1 MSNWTVK
8 YTFKYD
14 FGSGAVTHE
23 ATATDGNGY
32 TGSVSTDG
40 SGGYTTS
47 LSGPI
52 GKTQTYSI
60 TKNSDAFYPSVG
72 VTQKNEDGKFDIN
85 YKNGEFSTGYDWYA
99 GDGSVQHAGYDS
111 KENAFDFSHDWTAG
125 DGTNFGVGYNTKD
138 KGKMTADKTLQDGT
152 KYGVSLDKDSI
163 KTEINGKGV
172 DGSEGGLG
180 FDIGYDGNISFT
192 GKVDGASGEWSTFPS
207 FGLPDFKKIGED
219 MKSEIEKS
227 FEKAEDARSPL
238 ILDLDGDG
246 VETISAKSSVY
257 FDHDGNGFSENSGW
271 VGKDDGLL
279 VWDKNKDGKINQGV
293 ELFGNNTVGS
303 SGHKAANGFLAL
315 ADLDENQDGVFDI
328 KDFAYA
334 ELNVWVDKNSDGIV
348 DTDELLTLEQAGVKS
363 ISLSYAE
370 PGKVDANGDVPSGV
384 IDANGNEHRQIG
396 SYTRTDG
403 SVAAIEDVWFDVSG
417 RDTIDTSVVMV
428 SADILALP
436 DIEGFGNVHSL
447 QRSMASDPVL
457 KSLVESFKRENDP
470 SVRQAIIIDLIYHWA
485 GVQDIDPTSRAAT
498 QIYGNVIGDARKLAT
513 LEAFLG
519 TDYLGTWCW
528 GTRDP
533 NPHGPAAGILLQT
546 FDNFAAA
553 IYDKLMLQTHLLGV
567 FDGLS
572 VTIDE
577 AGYHWDIS
585 SVLEKLQAQYDA
597 DLEKGTIFISE
608 YGRSLKDVGS
618 FGEQLLEVIRA
629 EGQKGNSG
637 FSSLLSGLGF
647 NNSVG
652 GLGNDVLNG
661 NASDDYLLGLSGN
674 DRLYGGQGDDVLTGG
689 GGNDYLAGGDGS
701 DTYDF
706 NAGDGQDT
714 IFNADTDAEGSKVD
728 VIRFGSGIA
737 VSDVVVTRNYY
748 DLVLKIK
755 GSADSVTVQS
765 YFDDVTVANHG
776 YAVDQIRFADGTI
789 WSVENIYSM
798 AIKNTDGNDQIWGY
812 AGSDKLEGAAGDDI
826 LFGQEGDDYL
836 DGGAGKDTLYGG
848 AGGDQL
854 FGGEG
859 GDYLAGGEGNDF
871 LSGDADNDTLY
882 GDSGN
887 DQLDGG
893 TGNDYLMGGE
903 GNDALTGDTG
913 NDTLYGDSGNDQ
925 LDGGTGNDYLTGGEG
940 SDVYRFSRGWG
951 QDSINNYDSSAGKTD
966 AIEFTA
972 DILPADILVTRS
984 YTDLILSLKNS
995 ADRITISGYFQN
1007 DGVTPYALEQIRFAD
1022 GTTWTL
1028 DQIKTAAVI
1037 TTDGNDNVWGYATD
1051 DTLNGGLG
1059 DDSLYGQA
1067 GNDIIVGGAGADS
1080 LSGESG
1086 DDTLLG
1092 DAGND
1097 YLSGGSGIDQLSG
1110 GDGGD
1115 YLTGGEGNDTLLGDA
1130 GNDTLYGD
1138 SGNDLL
1144 DGGTGNDYLTGGEG
1158 SDVYRFSRG
1167 WGQDSINN
1175 YDSSAGKTDA
1185 IEFAADILPVDIVV
1199 TRSYNDLVLSLKNST
1214 DKVTISGYFQNDGD
1228 TPYTVEQIRFADGTQ
1243 WNVEQIKSM
1252 AAFTF
1257 TDGNDALTG
1266 YASDDRIVGGMGD
1279 DVLSGLAGNDVVNG
1293 DEGSDTLYG
1302 GTGKDT
1308 LSGGS
1313 GSDYL
1318 YGEEGNDLLAGN
1330 AGSDILYGADGNDIL
1345 DGGTGNDTL
1354 DGGRGSDT
1362 YRFAKGYGQDSINNN
1377 SYGETAADK
1386 VDVIQLDGL
1395 NPADLRFSRS
1405 GDDLVIQIK
1414 ATGDTL
1420 TVRSHFSQDGVTA
1433 YAIDQLKFADGSV
1446 WGGAQIKAAV
1456 VLPSEE
1462 ADTLTGY
1469 ATADSLS
1476 GLDGNDSLS
1485 GRAGDDVLDGGNGAD
1500 TLYGEDGNDTLLGR
1514 AGNDSLSGGYGDDV
1528 LDGGSGNDSLD
1539 GGYGSDTYVFRKGSG
1554 QDTITNGVYNESAA
1568 GKQDVIRL
1576 EGLNLSDISLRRE
1589 SSDLIIQIKETGDTL
1604 RVSSHFSPS
1613 STYYNYAIDQLQ
1625 FADGTVWGVDQIKAS
1640 LLTGGE
1646 FNDTLTGYDTDDIL
1660 EGLAGNDTLSGGIG
1674 NDTLRGGAG
1683 RDTLYGDD
1691 GADMLLG
1698 GADNDSLAGGN
1709 GDDVLDGGT
1718 GNDTLEG
1725 GKGSDT
1731 YIFAKGAGS
1740 DAIDNSSYND
1750 TTANKL
1756 DVVRL
1761 DGLNSE
1767 DVSLRRESDDL
1778 IVQIRQTG
1786 ESLRIRSHF
1795 ASDSGSWSYAIDQ
1808 LKFAD
1813 GTIWDRGH
1821 ITAALLDGTDGN
1833 DTITG
1838 YDTADTLLGLS
1849 GNDTLNGRNG
1859 NDLLYGGDGK
1869 DSLNGEAGDDSL
1881 LGGAGNDTLS
1891 GGEGNDILDG
1901 GMGNDSLEG
1910 GKGSDTYIFRK
1921 GSGQDIVYNYAY
1933 NESTP
1938 NKLDVVRLEG
1948 LTAEEVSIRRES
1960 DDLVIQIRQTGET
1973 LRVSSHFAVDQ
1984 TYGYAIN
1991 QLQFA
1996 DGTVWDQAKIT
2007 SALLIGTEGSDSI
2020 IGYAT
2025 ADELAGLEG
2034 DDVLNGRAGDDLLSG
2049 GEGRDTLNGEDGD
2062 DTLLGGLGNDTLNG
2076 GAGNDTLDGGAGNDS
2091 LEGGKGSDTYIYRK
2105 GSGQDTISNY
2115 SYNDLTAN
2123 KLDVVRLEG
2132 LNTSDVS
2139 IRRESDDLLIQ
2150 IRQTGETLRISSH
2163 FTVDQSYGY
2172 AINQLQ
2178 FADGTFWDEAQI
2190 TAALLIGTESDDSIT
2205 GYASD
2210 DKMSGLTGNDILSG
2224 RGGDDVLDGGDGKD
2238 TLNGEDGN
2246 DTLLGG
2252 AGNDSLS
2259 GGAGN
2264 DVLDGG
2270 TGNDTLDGGKGSD
2283 TYVFG
2288 KGYGRDTISN
2298 YAYNDTTV
2306 DKLDVIRLEGLTSE
2320 DVSIR
2325 RESDDLVI
2333 QINQTGETIRVNSHF
2348 YADQSYGYAIN
2359 QLQFANGIVWDQAQI
2374 TAALLIGAES
2384 DDSITGYASDDRL
2397 SGGDGNDTLA
2407 GRAGND
2413 LLEGGRGKDTLNG
2426 EDGNDTLLGGAGNDT
2441 LSGGYGNDTL
2451 DGGSGNDSLDGGFG
2465 SDTYVFR
2472 RGAGQD
2478 TISNYAYND
2487 TTVDKLDVIRLEG
2500 LNASD
2505 VLIRRESDDLVIQI
2519 KGTDETLRVSSH
2531 FSTAVLYGYGIDQ
2544 VQFADGS
2551 VLTSA
2556 QIKTTLLTGTEV
2568 DETIV
2573 GYDSADSLS
2582 GLSGNDT
2589 LYGRQGDDSLDGG
2602 DGKDTL
2608 YGEDG
2613 KDALSGGAGN
2623 DTLSGGYGNDLL
2635 DGGSGNDSLDGGYGS
2650 DTYVFRKGSGQDTIN
2665 NYAYNDTTVDKLDV
2679 IRLEGLNASDVVMRR
2694 ESDDLVIQIKDSG
2707 ETLRVSS
2714 HFYPYANYG
2723 YGIDQVQFADGTV
2736 LTSAQ
2741 IKTALLTGT
2750 EVDESVVGYDSADRL
2765 LGFSGNDMLY
2775 GRQGDDVLD
2784 GGDGKDTL
2792 YGEEG
2797 NDTLLG
2803 GSGNDTL
2810 SGGYGNDL
2818 LDGGSGNDSLDGG
2831 FGSDTYVFRKGS
2843 GQDSISNYAYN
2854 DTTVDKLDVIRLEG
2868 LNASDVVMRRE
2879 SDDLVIQIKDSGET
2893 LRVGSHFYANA
2904 TYGYGIDQVQF
2915 ADGSVLTN
2923 AQIRMALLT
2932 GTEGDES
2939 ISGYDSADNL
2949 LGLSGNDLLYGLQG
2963 DDTLKGGDGRDT
2975 LSGGDGNDTLDG
2987 GAGNDS
2993 LDGGYGSD
3001 TYVFRKGSGQDTINN
3016 YSYNDTTVG
3025 KLDVIRLEGLNASDV
3040 AMRRESDDLIIQI
3053 KDSGETLRVSSHFYP
3068 YANYGY
3074 GIDQV
3079 QFADGSVL
3087 TNAQIRSAML
3097 SGSEGDDTV
3106 SGYDSADSL
3115 FGQSGNDVLSGRQ
3128 GDDILDGGDGKDT
3141 LYGEDGDDTLLG
3153 GASSDTLSGG
3163 YGNDLLDGGSGND
3176 SLDGGFGSD
3185 TYVFRKGSGQ
3195 DTISNYAYNDTTV
3208 GKLDVIRL
3216 EGLNVSD
3223 VVIRRESD
3231 DLVIQI
3237 KDSGETLRVSSHFY
3251 ASAIYGYG
3259 IDQIQFADGVVWS
3272 KDDLSTNLSTVVPVS
3287 SLTVTGTEANE
3298 TLTGGAGNDTLY
3310 GNGGD
3315 DVLEGGAGNDRLD
3328 GGYGNDT
3335 YVFGKGSGQDTVT
3348 AYDPVSTRVDV
3359 VKLTGLNSSDVVITR
3374 ESSDLL
3380 IRVKGATDTLRV
3392 SNHFIN
3398 DSTYGYQI
3406 NQIQFADGD
3415 VLSLAAIN
3423 ALVLQSSNADETLTG
3438 FASDDVID
3446 GAGGDD
3452 TLNGAAG
3459 NDNLSGGTGSDTL
3472 NGEDGNDLLQGGS
3485 GNDVLNGGAGNDV
3498 LDGGAGND
3506 RLDGGA
3512 GDDIYLFGK
3521 GSGQDVIYYANE
3533 ARTGKVDTI
3542 QLVGLNAGDISI
3554 SRAGYDLVLRV
3565 NGTTDNLRVV
3575 YHFLSDATSGY
3586 QIDRIQFADGN
3597 IWGQETIK
3605 SLALQGTDADQYLE
3619 GYGTDDL
3626 IEAGAGDDAVYGA
3639 AGNDKLFGNSGDDA
3653 VNGDDGDDLV
3663 QGGSGNDTLNGGA
3676 GNDVL
3681 DGGTGNDILNGG
3693 AGNDLLDGGA
3703 GNDRL
3708 DGGAGDDT
3716 YLFGKGSGQDTI
3728 YYANETRAGKVDTI
3742 QLVGLGAADI
3752 SVSRDGSD
3760 LVIRVNGTTDSL
3772 RVVYHFAGDATSGYQ
3787 IDRIQFADGSA
3798 WDQEAIKSQVLQGS
3812 DADQYLAG
3820 YGTDDLIDGGAG
3832 DDTIVGAAGNDKL
3845 VGGSG
3850 ADTLNGDDGNDLL
3863 QGGSGNDTLTG
3874 GSGDDVLDGGAGN
3887 DRLDGGAGDDTY
3899 LFGKGSGQDTLYY
3912 VNETRAGKVD
3922 TIQLVGL
3929 GVSDVSVS
3937 RDGYDLVVRVNG
3949 TTDTLRVMYHFMGD
3963 ATSGYQIDRIQFAD
3977 GNIWGQDTIKIQALL
3992 GNDAD
3997 QYLAG
4002 YATDD
4007 SIDAGGGDD
4016 TINGAAGN
4024 DTLMGG
4030 SGADTLSGEEG
4041 NDLLQGGSGNDILNG
4056 GAGNDVL
4063 DGGAGNDRLD
4073 GGAGDDTYLFGK
4085 GSGQDTIY
4093 YANENRA
4100 GKVDQVKLIGL
4111 NATDV
4116 SVMRDGY
4123 DLVIRINGTTDTLR
4137 VMYHFMSDATAGY
4150 QIDRIEFA
4158 DGSNWD
4164 QSAIKAQVLTSSDA
4178 AQVLTGFASDDLI
4191 DGGADDDTLYG
4202 AAGQDRL
4209 LGGDG
4214 ADSLNGDEGDDYL
4227 NGGAGNDSL
4236 AGGSGN
4242 DVLDGGAGND
4252 RLDGGAGD
4260 DTYLFGKGSGQ
4271 DTIYYANES
4280 RAGKVDQVKLVDLNA
4295 ADVSVARDGY
4305 DLVIRILGTT
4315 DTLRVV
4321 YHFMGDATAGY
4332 QIDRIA
4338 FADGSFWD
4346 QTAIKAQ
4353 VLQGTEADETLS
4365 GTGSDDVIYA
4375 AAGDDS
4381 VNGGSGNDTLS
4392 GGSGADTLNGED
4404 GNDVL
4409 NGGDGKDSLYGGNG
4423 NDQLDGGAGND
4434 MLDGGNGDDTYLFG
4448 KGSGQ
4453 DSIYYAYEGR
4463 ADKLDTV
4470 KLIDL
4475 NAADVSVRRDGND
4488 LLIRVLGTTD
4498 SLRVVAHFTNDATY
4512 GYQIDRI
4519 QFADGSSWNQASIK
4533 SAVLQGTDADET
4545 LAGTAISDSIDAGAG
4560 DDTVNGGSGDDTL
4573 SGSKGADT
4581 LNGEAGDDLL
4591 LGGVGNDTLNGG
4603 LGNDI
4608 LDGGAGNDRLDGGDG
4623 DDTYLFARGA
4633 GQDTVYYAYESRI
4646 GKLDT
4651 VKLTDLNAVDVS
4663 VRRDGSDLLILVLG
4677 STDSLRVMSHFT
4689 NDATYGYQIDRIQF
4703 ADGSFWDQS
4712 AIKNQVLQGSDA
4724 DETLSGTSGNDVI
4737 DAGAGDDVING
4748 AAGND
4753 TLTGNAGADTL
4764 NGGEGNDVLLGG
4776 AGNDSLNGGMGNDF
4790 LDGGAGNDQLDG
4802 GEGDDTYLFGK
4813 GAGQDTIYYAYE
4825 SREGKLDTIKL
4836 TDLNASD
4843 VSVRRDGY
4851 DLIIRVLGS
4860 TDTLRVVYH
4869 FQSDAAGGYQIDRLV
4884 FADGSFW
4891 DQAQIKSQVLQGSDS
4906 DETLSGT
4913 SGNDVINA
4921 GAGDDTVNGGSGN
4934 DTLFGGAGA
4943 DALNGDSGNDLLQGG
4958 TGNDTL
4964 YGGEGNDV
4972 LDGGVGNDQLNGGDG
4987 DDIYLFGKGAGQD
5000 TIYYANE
5007 ARVGKLDTVKFADL
5021 NVSDVSITRDSSD
5034 LLIRVNGTT
5043 DSLRVMNHFAEDAT
5057 SGYQIDQLQFA
5068 DGTLW
5073 NQSTIK
5079 SQVLLGNSSDQ
5090 TLRGYASD
5098 DVINAGDGD
5107 DSVFGAAGKDSLYGG
5122 KGIDMLYGEEGD
5134 DRLYGEAGN
5143 DTLYGGSGNDVLN
5156 GGTGNDSLIGGDG
5169 SDIYEINIGSGRDV
5183 INNYDVSSGTDVLQ
5197 FGTDVSLED
5206 LWFRRSGS
5214 DLEVS
5219 IIDTNDKVLVSNWY
5233 AANDYQVD
5241 QFKTADGKTLLDSQ
5255 VQSLVDKMAS
5265 FGVDAGAERNLTA
5278 AQQTQLDTVLAANW
5292 Q

>member
-1 MSNWTVK
+1 MSDWKIN

-23 ATATDGNGY
+23 ATATDGHGFTGTMSTNGLGKY
-32 TGSVSTDG
+32 S
-40 SGGYTTS
+40 TS
-47 LSGPI
+47 LSGPM
-52 GKTQTYSI
+52 GESQTYSI
-60 TKNSDAFYPSVG
+60 GKTSDATYPSIG
-72 VTQKNEDGKFDIN
+72 VTQKNPEGTLNLN
-85 YKNGEFSTGYDWYA
+85 YNNGEFSSAYNSVSGDGSTKHVGYNSKDNTFGLSNHWVA
-99 GDGSVQHAGYDS
+99 GDGSNLGIGYDPV
-111 KENAFDFSHDWTAG
+111 N
-125 DGTNFGVGYNTKD
+125 
-138 KGKMTADKTLQDGT
+138 KGKVTFDKTSQDGT
-152 KYGVSLDKDSI
+152 KYGVSLDKDSV
-163 KTEINGKGV
+163 KTEVSGKSA
-172 DGSEGGLG
+172 DGKSEGGLG
-180 FDIGYDGNISFT
+180 FDIGYDGNVTFT
-192 GKVDGASGEWSTFPS
+192 GKLDGASGEWSTFPS
-207 FGLPDFKKIGED
+207 FGVPDFKKIGED
-219 MKSEIEKS
+219 MKSEMEKS

-246 VETISAKSSVY
+246 VETISAKSNIY
-257 FDHDGNGFSENSGW
+257 FDHDGNGFSESSGW

-279 VWDKNKDGKINQGV
+279 VWDKNKDGKINQGA
-293 ELFGNNTVGS
+293 ELFGNNTVSS
-303 SGHKAANGFLAL
+303 SGYKAANGFLAL

-348 DTDELLTLEQAGVKS
+348 DTGELLTLEQAGVKS
-363 ISLSYAE
+363 ISTSYAE

-384 IDANGNEHRQIG
+384 IDANGNEHRQLG

-403 SVAAIEDVWFDVSG
+403 SAAAIEDVWFDVNG
-417 RDTIDTSVVMV
+417 RDTIDTSAVVV

-470 SVRQAIIIDLIYHWA
+470 SVRQTIIIDLIYHWA
-485 GVQDIDPTSRAAT
+485 GVQDIDPASRAAT

-533 NPHGPAAGILLQT
+533 NPHGPAAGILLQA

-608 YGRSLKDVGS
+608 YGRSLKDIGS

-674 DRLYGGQGDDVLTGG
+674 DRLYGGQGNDVLTGG

-755 GSADSVTVQS
+755 GSSDSVTVQS

-776 YAVDQIRFADGTI
+776 YAVDQINFADGTI

-798 AIKNTDGNDQIWGY
+798 AIKNTEGNDQIWGY

-836 DGGAGKDTLYGG
+836 EGGAGKDTLYGG

-859 GDYLAGGEGNDF
+859 GDYVAGGEGNDF

-966 AIEFTA
+966 AIEFAA

-1007 DGVTPYALEQIRFAD
+1007 DGVTPYAFEQIRFAD

-1051 DTLNGGLG
+1051 DTLSGGQG

-1067 GNDIIVGGAGADS
+1067 GNDTLQGGAGDDS

-1115 YLTGGEGNDTLLGDA
+1115 YLAGGEGNDALAGDA

-1138 SGNDLL
+1138 SGNDQL
-1144 DGGTGNDYLTGGEG
+1144 DGGTGNDYLTGGDG

-1185 IEFAADILPVDIVV
+1185 IEFAADIFPADIIVTRSGSDLVLSLKNATDRITISGYFQNDGVTPYALEKVRFADGTEWNLDQIKALSTVTTDGNDNLWDYATDDALNGGLGDDSLYGQAGNDTLQGGAGADSLSGEAGNDALFGEEGNDYLYGGAGIDQLSGGDGSDYLTGGEGNDTLTGDAGNDTLYGDSGNDQLEGGTGNDYLSGGEGSDVYRFNRGWGQDSINNYDSSVGKTDVIEFAADILPTDIMV
-1199 TRSYNDLVLSLKNST
+1199 TRSYNDLVLSLKNFT

-1243 WNVEQIKSM
+1243 WDVEQIKSM

-1279 DVLSGLAGNDVVNG
+1279 DVLNGLAGNDVLNG

-1302 GTGKDT
+1302 GIGQDT

-1330 AGSDILYGADGNDIL
+1330 AGSDTLYGADGNDIL

-1395 NPADLRFSRS
+1395 NSADLRFSRS

-1446 WGGAQIKAAV
+1446 WDGAQIKAAV

-1469 ATADSLS
+1469 ATADSLF
-1476 GLDGNDSLS
+1476 GQDGNDSLS
-1485 GRAGDDVLDGGNGAD
+1485 GRAGDDVLDGGNGSD

-1554 QDTITNGVYNESAA
+1554 QDSISNGVYNEGTV

-1589 SSDLIIQIKETGDTL
+1589 YNDLLIQIKETGDTL

-1613 STYYNYAIDQLQ
+1613 SSYYNYAIDQLQ
-1625 FADGTVWGVDQIKAS
+1625 FADGTVWGVDQIKTS

-1646 FNDTLTGYDTDDIL
+1646 FNDTLTGYDTDDTL
-1660 EGLAGNDTLSGGIG
+1660 EGLAGNDTLSGGLG
-1674 NDTLRGGAG
+1674 SDTLRGGAG
-1683 RDTLYGDD
+1683 RDTLYGED
-1691 GADMLLG
+1691 GADTLLG
-1698 GADNDSLAGGN
+1698 GADNDHLAGGN
-1709 GDDVLDGGT
+1709 GDDLLDGGT

-1731 YIFAKGAGS
+1731 YIFAKGSGS

-1756 DVVRL
+1756 DIVRL
-1761 DGLNSE
+1761 DGLNGD

-1795 ASDSGSWSYAIDQ
+1795 TSESGSWSYAIDQ

-1813 GTIWDRGH
+1813 GTVWDRAS

-1838 YDTADTLLGLS
+1838 YDTADTLLGLA

-1859 NDLLYGGDGK
+1859 NDLLDGGDGK

-1901 GMGNDSLEG
+1901 GTGNDSLEG

-1933 NESTP
+1933 NENMP

-1948 LTAEEVSIRRES
+1948 LTAEDVSIRRES
-1960 DDLVIQIRQTGET
+1960 DDLVIQIRQTGEI

-2062 DTLLGGLGNDTLNG
+2062 DTLLGGL
-2076 GAGNDTLDGGAGNDS
+2076 
-2091 LEGGKGSDTYIYRK
+2091 
-2105 GSGQDTISNY
+2105 
-2115 SYNDLTAN
+2115 
-2123 KLDVVRLEG
+2123 
-2132 LNTSDVS
+2132 
-2139 IRRESDDLLIQ
+2139 
-2150 IRQTGETLRISSH
+2150 
-2163 FTVDQSYGY
+2163 
-2172 AINQLQ
+2172 
-2178 FADGTFWDEAQI
+2178 
-2190 TAALLIGTESDDSIT
+2190 
-2205 GYASD
+2205 
-2210 DKMSGLTGNDILSG
+2210 
-2224 RGGDDVLDGGDGKD
+2224 
-2238 TLNGEDGN
+2238 
-2246 DTLLGG
+2246 
-2252 AGNDSLS
+2252 
-2259 GGAGN
+2259 
-2264 DVLDGG
+2264 
-2270 TGNDTLDGGKGSD
+2270 
-2283 TYVFG
+2283 
-2288 KGYGRDTISN
+2288 
-2298 YAYNDTTV
+2298 
-2306 DKLDVIRLEGLTSE
+2306 
-2320 DVSIR
+2320 
-2325 RESDDLVI
+2325 
-2333 QINQTGETIRVNSHF
+2333 
-2348 YADQSYGYAIN
+2348 
-2359 QLQFANGIVWDQAQI
+2359 
-2374 TAALLIGAES
+2374 
-2384 DDSITGYASDDRL
+2384 
-2397 SGGDGNDTLA
+2397 
-2407 GRAGND
+2407 
-2413 LLEGGRGKDTLNG
+2413 
-2426 EDGNDTLLGGAGNDT
+2426 
-2441 LSGGYGNDTL
+2441 
-2451 DGGSGNDSLDGGFG
+2451 
-2465 SDTYVFR
+2465 
-2472 RGAGQD
+2472 
-2478 TISNYAYND
+2478 
-2487 TTVDKLDVIRLEG
+2487 
-2500 LNASD
+2500 
-2505 VLIRRESDDLVIQI
+2505 
-2519 KGTDETLRVSSH
+2519 
-2531 FSTAVLYGYGIDQ
+2531 
-2544 VQFADGS
+2544 
-2551 VLTSA
+2551 
-2556 QIKTTLLTGTEV
+2556 
-2568 DETIV
+2568 
-2573 GYDSADSLS
+2573 
-2582 GLSGNDT
+2582 
-2589 LYGRQGDDSLDGG
+2589 
-2602 DGKDTL
+2602 
-2608 YGEDG
+2608 
-2613 KDALSGGAGN
+2613 
-2623 DTLSGGYGNDLL
+2623 
-2635 DGGSGNDSLDGGYGS
+2635 
-2650 DTYVFRKGSGQDTIN
+2650 
-2665 NYAYNDTTVDKLDV
+2665 
-2679 IRLEGLNASDVVMRR
+2679 
-2694 ESDDLVIQIKDSG
+2694 
-2707 ETLRVSS
+2707 
-2714 HFYPYANYG
+2714 
-2723 YGIDQVQFADGTV
+2723 
-2736 LTSAQ
+2736 
-2741 IKTALLTGT
+2741 
-2750 EVDESVVGYDSADRL
+2750 
-2765 LGFSGNDMLY
+2765 
-2775 GRQGDDVLD
+2775 
-2784 GGDGKDTL
+2784 
-2792 YGEEG
+2792 
-2797 NDTLLG
+2797 
-2803 GSGNDTL
+2803 
-2810 SGGYGNDL
+2810 
-2818 LDGGSGNDSLDGG
+2818 
-2831 FGSDTYVFRKGS
+2831 
-2843 GQDSISNYAYN
+2843 
-2854 DTTVDKLDVIRLEG
+2854 
-2868 LNASDVVMRRE
+2868 
-2879 SDDLVIQIKDSGET
+2879 
-2893 LRVGSHFYANA
+2893 
-2904 TYGYGIDQVQF
+2904 
-2915 ADGSVLTN
+2915 
-2923 AQIRMALLT
+2923 
-2932 GTEGDES
+2932 
-2939 ISGYDSADNL
+2939 
-2949 LGLSGNDLLYGLQG
+2949 
-2963 DDTLKGGDGRDT
+2963 
-2975 LSGGDGNDTLDG
+2975 
-2987 GAGNDS
+2987 
-2993 LDGGYGSD
+2993 
-3001 TYVFRKGSGQDTINN
+3001 
-3016 YSYNDTTVG
+3016 
-3025 KLDVIRLEGLNASDV
+3025 
-3040 AMRRESDDLIIQI
+3040 
-3053 KDSGETLRVSSHFYP
+3053 
-3068 YANYGY
+3068 
-3074 GIDQV
+3074 
-3079 QFADGSVL
+3079 
-3087 TNAQIRSAML
+3087 
-3097 SGSEGDDTV
+3097 
-3106 SGYDSADSL
+3106 
-3115 FGQSGNDVLSGRQ
+3115 
-3128 GDDILDGGDGKDT
+3128 
-3141 LYGEDGDDTLLG
+3141 
-3153 GASSDTLSGG
+3153 
-3163 YGNDLLDGGSGND
+3163 
-3176 SLDGGFGSD
+3176 
-3185 TYVFRKGSGQ
+3185 
-3195 DTISNYAYNDTTV
+3195 
-3208 GKLDVIRL
+3208 
-3216 EGLNVSD
+3216 
-3223 VVIRRESD
+3223 
-3231 DLVIQI
+3231 
-3237 KDSGETLRVSSHFY
+3237 
-3251 ASAIYGYG
+3251 
-3259 IDQIQFADGVVWS
+3259 
-3272 KDDLSTNLSTVVPVS
+3272 
-3287 SLTVTGTEANE
+3287 
-3298 TLTGGAGNDTLY
+3298 
-3310 GNGGD
+3310 
-3315 DVLEGGAGNDRLD
+3315 
-3328 GGYGNDT
+3328 
-3335 YVFGKGSGQDTVT
+3335 
-3348 AYDPVSTRVDV
+3348 
-3359 VKLTGLNSSDVVITR
+3359 
-3374 ESSDLL
+3374 
-3380 IRVKGATDTLRV
+3380 
-3392 SNHFIN
+3392 
-3398 DSTYGYQI
+3398 
-3406 NQIQFADGD
+3406 
-3415 VLSLAAIN
+3415 
-3423 ALVLQSSNADETLTG
+3423 
-3438 FASDDVID
+3438 
-3446 GAGGDD
+3446 
-3452 TLNGAAG
+3452 
-3459 NDNLSGGTGSDTL
+3459 
-3472 NGEDGNDLLQGGS
+3472 
-3485 GNDVLNGGAGNDV
+3485 
-3498 LDGGAGND
+3498 
-3506 RLDGGA
+3506 
-3512 GDDIYLFGK
+3512 
-3521 GSGQDVIYYANE
+3521 
-3533 ARTGKVDTI
+3533 
-3542 QLVGLNAGDISI
+3542 
-3554 SRAGYDLVLRV
+3554 
-3565 NGTTDNLRVV
+3565 
-3575 YHFLSDATSGY
+3575 
-3586 QIDRIQFADGN
+3586 
-3597 IWGQETIK
+3597 
-3605 SLALQGTDADQYLE
+3605 
-3619 GYGTDDL
+3619 
-3626 IEAGAGDDAVYGA
+3626 
-3639 AGNDKLFGNSGDDA
+3639 
-3653 VNGDDGDDLV
+3653 
-3663 QGGSGNDTLNGGA
+3663 GNDTLNGGA

-3820 YGTDDLIDGGAG
+3820 YATDDLIDGGAG
-3832 DDTIVGAAGNDKL
+3832 DDTIVGGAGNDKL
-3845 VGGSG
+3845 AGGAG
-3850 ADTLNGDDGNDLL
+3850 ADTLSGDEGNDLL

-3874 GSGDDVLDGGAGN
+3874 GAGDDVLDGGAGN

-3912 VNETRAGKVD
+3912 VNEARAGKVD

-4007 SIDAGGGDD
+4007 LIDAGGGDD

-4024 DTLMGG
+4024 DTLIGG

-4041 NDLLQGGSGNDILNG
+4041 NDLLQGGAGNDILNG

-4093 YANENRA
+4093 YANETRA
-4100 GKVDQVKLIGL
+4100 GKVDQVKLVGL
-4111 NATDV
+4111 NAADV
-4116 SVMRDGY
+4116 SVVREGY

-4202 AAGQDRL
+4202 GAGQDRL

-4338 FADGSFWD
+4338 FADGGFWD

-4512 GYQIDRI
+4512 GYQVDRI
-4519 QFADGSSWNQASIK
+4519 QFADGNSWNQASIK

-4591 LGGVGNDTLNGG
+4591 LGGMGNDTLNGG

-4776 AGNDSLNGGMGNDF
+4776 AGNDSLSGGVGNDS

-4825 SREGKLDTIKL
+4825 NREGKLDTIKL

-4843 VSVRRDGY
+4843 VSVRRDGN

-4860 TDTLRVVYH
+4860 TDSLRVVYH

-4884 FADGSFW
+4884 FADGSVW
-4891 DQAQIKSQVLQGSDS
+4891 DQTQIKSQVLQGSDS

-4913 SGNDVINA
+4913 SGNDVISA

-4934 DTLFGGAGA
+4934 DTLSGGAGA
-4943 DALNGDSGNDLLQGG
+4943 DTLNGDAGNDLLQGG
-4958 TGNDTL
+4958 AGNDTL
-4964 YGGEGNDV
+4964 YGGDGNDV
-4972 LDGGVGNDQLNGGDG
+4972 LDGGAGNDQLNGGDG
-4987 DDIYLFGKGAGQD
+4987 DDTYLFGKGAGQD

-5007 ARVGKLDTVKFADL
+5007 ARVGKLDTVKLADL

-5043 DSLRVMNHFAEDAT
+5043 DNLRVMNHFAEDAT

-5073 NQSTIK
+5073 SQSTIK

-5107 DSVFGAAGKDSLYGG
+5107 DTVSGGAGKDSLYGG
-5122 KGIDMLYGEEGD
+5122 KGIDMLYGEEGN

-5169 SDIYEINIGSGRDV
+5169 SDIYEISIGSGRDV

-5278 AQQTQLDTVLAANW
+5278 AQQTQLDAVLAANW

>member
-1 MSNWTVK
+1 MAAVNPMVEKLASGVMDSYTIADNAVK
-8 YTFKYD
+8 LEKSTTTFDRIVNTNGLLAALLAKSPGMQLQNLTWQGAAAIKS
-14 FGSGAVTHE
+14 GSEGKLSANEILGVTGALIGTIAAVALVAGASPAAALVAGAIGIGLGLE
-23 ATATDGNGY
+23 QTAEY
-32 TGSVSTDG
+32 A
-40 SGGYTTS
+40 TS
-47 LSGPI
+47 L
-52 GKTQTYSI
+52 GKWLADPETYRELEESWDGI
-60 TKNSDAFYPSVG
+60 K
-72 VTQKNEDGKFDIN
+72 EDFKKLADSFI
-85 YKNGEFSTGYDWYA
+85 EF
-99 GDGSVQHAGYDS
+99 
-111 KENAFDFSHDWTAG
+111 
-125 DGTNFGVGYNTKD
+125 
-138 KGKMTADKTLQDGT
+138 ADKTSDMIETALSDVYKWASDAGT
-152 KYGVSLDKDSI
+152 SLFD
-163 KTEINGKGV
+163 TMME
-172 DGSEGGLG
+172 GLG
-180 FDIGYDGNISFT
+180 DIAFDVYSYFNSALQF
-192 GKVDGASGEWSTFPS
+192 VD
-207 FGLPDFKKIGED
+207 
-219 MKSEIEKS
+219 
-227 FEKAEDARSPL
+227 PL
-238 ILDLDGDG
+238 VLDLDGDG
-246 VETISAKSSVY
+246 IETVSSNVGIV
-257 FDHDGNGFSENSGW
+257 FDHDGDKNKTGTGW
-271 VGKDDGLL
+271 VSGDDGLL
-279 VWDKNKDGKINQGV
+279 VMDLNGDNIINSGA
-293 ELFGNNTVGS
+293 ELFGVDRVMSNGT
-303 SGHKAANGFLAL
+303 KASNGFEAL
-315 ADLDENQDGVFDI
+315 ADLDSNEDGFFDAGDESFNAVKVWQDFNQDGVSQPS
-328 KDFAYA
+328 
-334 ELNVWVDKNSDGIV
+334 ELK
-348 DTDELLTLEQAGVKS
+348 TLEQLGIVSIGVKS
-363 ISLSYAE
+363 
-370 PGKVDANGDVPSGV
+370 VDAGHNN
-384 IDANGNEHRQIG
+384 NGNIITATGTYTHIDPATGEESTSSVGSINFVKNTFYRDYADTIVISPQVNALPDMKGAGAVRDLRQAAMLSSDLQDAVSRYNSATTRQEQLALAGGLLTAWAGTSSLKSFDDRVEDLSTGFYKVQFIYSWEKPDTSFIASDNG
-396 SYTRTDG
+396 GASAPTKPPSREPTASQLEIKNLLEKISVLEAFTGVEYFQFEKTETGQEEKKEVSISAKTGTRTTSTVRSVSYPIGTLYITEESFSFQAQQISQINKAYDALMSSVYSGLLLQTRLSDYVSALKLTISGDEVLLDTSFITQKLSDVHSVNPVDAIVDASELSSALGRADWSGQISVWLAELTG
-403 SVAAIEDVWFDVSG
+403 SQAVQLAEVYGGKNKVILGLASDEYLAGSAIED
-417 RDTIDTSVVMV
+417 
-428 SADILALP
+428 
-436 DIEGFGNVHSL
+436 
-447 QRSMASDPVL
+447 
-457 KSLVESFKRENDP
+457 
-470 SVRQAIIIDLIYHWA
+470 Y
-485 GVQDIDPTSRAAT
+485 
-498 QIYGNVIGDARKLAT
+498 
-513 LEAFLG
+513 
-519 TDYLGTWCW
+519 
-528 GTRDP
+528 
-533 NPHGPAAGILLQT
+533 
-546 FDNFAAA
+546 
-553 IYDKLMLQTHLLGV
+553 
-567 FDGLS
+567 
-572 VTIDE
+572 
-577 AGYHWDIS
+577 
-585 SVLEKLQAQYDA
+585 
-597 DLEKGTIFISE
+597 
-608 YGRSLKDVGS
+608 
-618 FGEQLLEVIRA
+618 
-629 EGQKGNSG
+629 
-637 FSSLLSGLGF
+637 
-647 NNSVG
+647 
-652 GLGNDVLNG
+652 
-661 NASDDYLLGLSGN
+661 
-674 DRLYGGQGDDVLTGG
+674 
-689 GGNDYLAGGDGS
+689 
-701 DTYDF
+701 
-706 NAGDGQDT
+706 
-714 IFNADTDAEGSKVD
+714 
-728 VIRFGSGIA
+728 
-737 VSDVVVTRNYY
+737 
-748 DLVLKIK
+748 
-755 GSADSVTVQS
+755 
-765 YFDDVTVANHG
+765 
-776 YAVDQIRFADGTI
+776 
-789 WSVENIYSM
+789 
-798 AIKNTDGNDQIWGY
+798 
-812 AGSDKLEGAAGDDI
+812 
-826 LFGQEGDDYL
+826 
-836 DGGAGKDTLYGG
+836 LYGG
-848 AGGDQL
+848 AGNDQL
-854 FGGEG
+854 SGAEGNDVLVGGEG
-859 GDYLAGGEGNDF
+859 GDYLIGGGGIDILEGGAG
-871 LSGDADNDTLY
+871 ADTLY
-882 GDSGN
+882 GEEGNDLLIGGSGN
-887 DQLDGG
+887 DSLSGGAGSDSYFFSRGWGQDSIYNYDTSTGKTDFIEFAAGIQPEEILVTRSGNDLILSLKNTADRIIVSSYFYQDGLSSYQLEAINFADGTVWRLEQIKVMAVVTTDGNDNVWGYATDDILNGGLGDDNIYGQAGNDTLQGGAGADSLSGEAGDDILLGG
-893 TGNDYLMGGE
+893 TGNDYLYGGAGTDQLSGGEGADYLTAGE
-903 GNDALTGDTG
+903 GNDSLSGDAG

-925 LDGGTGNDYLTGGEG
+925 LDGGTGNDYLTGGDGSDVYRFNRGWGQDSINNYDSSAGKTDAIEFAADILPADIIVTRSGSDLVLSLKNSTDRITISSYFQNDGVTPYALEQIRFADGTTWTLDQIKTAVVITTDGNDNVWGYATDDTLSGGQGDDSLYGQAGNDILQGGAGADSLSGESGDDTLLGEAGNDYLYGGSGIDQLSGGDGSDYLTGGEGNDTLTGDAGNDTLYGDSGNDQLDGGTGNDYLTGGDG

-966 AIEFTA
+966 AIEFAA
-972 DILPADILVTRS
+972 DILPADIIVTRS
-984 YTDLILSLKNS
+984 GSDLVLSLKNS

-1022 GTTWTL
+1022 GTTWAL
-1028 DQIKTAAVI
+1028 SQIKAMAVV

-1051 DTLNGGLG
+1051 DTLSGGLG

-1067 GNDIIVGGAGADS
+1067 GNDILQGGTGADS

-1097 YLSGGSGIDQLSG
+1097 YLYGGSGIDQLSG
-1110 GDGGD
+1110 GDGSD
-1115 YLTGGEGNDTLLGDA
+1115 YLAGGEGNDTLTGDS

-1138 SGNDLL
+1138 SGNDQL

-1158 SDVYRFSRG
+1158 SDVYRFNRGWGQDSINNYDSSAVKTDAIEFAADILPADIIVTRSGSDLVLSLENATDRITISGYFQNDGVTPYALEKIRFADGTEWNLDQIKALSTVTTDGNDNLWGYATDDALNGGLGDDSLYGQAGNDTLQGGAGADSLSGEAGNDALFGEEGNDYLYGGAGIDQLSGGEGSDYLTGGEGNDTLTGDSGNDTLYGDSGNDQLDGGNGNDSLSGGEGSDVYRFNRG

-1175 YDSSAGKTDA
+1175 YDSSAGKTDV
-1185 IEFAADILPVDIVV
+1185 IEFAMDILPTDIIV

-1214 DKVTISGYFQNDGD
+1214 DKVMISGYFQNDGD

-1243 WNVEQIKSM
+1243 WNVEQIKTM

-1266 YASDDRIVGGMGD
+1266 YASDDRIAGGKGD
-1279 DVLSGLAGNDVVNG
+1279 DVLNGLAGNDVVSG
-1293 DEGSDTLYG
+1293 DEGNDNLYG
-1302 GTGKDT
+1302 GTGQDT

-1318 YGEEGNDLLAGN
+1318 YGEDGNDLLSGN

-1362 YRFAKGYGQDSINNN
+1362 YRFAKGYGQDSINNS
-1377 SYGETAADK
+1377 SYSETAADK
-1386 VDVIQLDGL
+1386 VDLIQLDGL

-1446 WGGAQIKAAV
+1446 WDGAQIKAAV

-1469 ATADSLS
+1469 ATADSLF
-1476 GLDGNDSLS
+1476 GQDGNDSLS
-1485 GRAGDDVLDGGNGAD
+1485 GRAGDDVLDGGNGSD
-1500 TLYGEDGNDTLLGR
+1500 TLYGEDGNDILLGR

-1554 QDTITNGVYNESAA
+1554 QDTISNGVYNEGTV

-1589 SSDLIIQIKETGDTL
+1589 YSDLIIQIKETGDTL

-1613 STYYNYAIDQLQ
+1613 SSYYNYAIDQLQ

-1640 LLTGGE
+1640 MLTGGE
-1646 FNDTLTGYDTDDIL
+1646 FNDTLTGYDTDDTL
-1660 EGLAGNDTLSGGIG
+1660 QGVAGNDTLYGGLG
-1674 NDTLRGGAG
+1674 NDTLLGGAG
-1683 RDTLYGDD
+1683 RDTLYGEDGDD
-1691 GADMLLG
+1691 TLLG
-1698 GADNDSLAGGN
+1698 GTDNDSLTGGN
-1709 GDDVLDGGT
+1709 GNDVLDGGA

-1731 YIFAKGAGS
+1731 YIFAKGSGS
-1740 DAIDNSSYND
+1740 DSIDNLTYND
-1750 TTANKL
+1750 TTLNKL

-1761 DGLNSE
+1761 DGLNSG

-1778 IVQIRQTG
+1778 IVQILQTG
-1786 ESLRIRSHF
+1786 EALRIRSHF
-1795 ASDSGSWSYAIDQ
+1795 SAESSNWSYAIDQ
-1808 LKFAD
+1808 LQFAD
-1813 GTIWDRGH
+1813 GSVWDRAQ
-1821 ITAALLDGTDGN
+1821 ITSALLDGTGSN

-1838 YDTADTLLGLS
+1838 YDTADTLSGLA

-1859 NDLLYGGDGK
+1859 NDLLDGGDGR
-1869 DSLNGEAGDDSL
+1869 DSLNGEAGDDTL
-1881 LGGAGNDTLS
+1881 LGGAGSDTLS
-1891 GGEGNDILDG
+1891 GGEGNDTLDG
-1901 GMGNDSLEG
+1901 GTGNDSLEG
-1910 GKGSDTYIFRK
+1910 GKGSDTYVFRK
-1921 GSGQDIVYNYAY
+1921 GSGQDTISNYAY
-1933 NESTP
+1933 NDSTP

-1948 LTAEEVSIRRES
+1948 LNTSDVSIRRES

-1973 LRVSSHFAVDQ
+1973 LRVSSHFTTDQ
-1984 TYGYAIN
+1984 TYGYAID

-1996 DGTVWDQAKIT
+1996 DGTIWDQAQIT
-2007 SALLIGTEGSDSI
+2007 SALLIGTEGNDSI

-2025 ADELAGLEG
+2025 ADELVGLEG
-2034 DDVLNGRAGDDLLSG
+2034 DDVLSGRTGDDLLNG
-2049 GEGRDTLNGEDGD
+2049 GEGRDTLYGEDGN
-2062 DTLLGGLGNDTLNG
+2062 DTLLGGLGNDTLSG

-2091 LEGGKGSDTYIYRK
+2091 LEGGKGSDTYVFRK

-2115 SYNDLTAN
+2115 AYNDSTPD

-2132 LNTSDVS
+2132 LNTRDVS

-2150 IRQTGETLRISSH
+2150 IRQTGETLRVSSH
-2163 FTVDQSYGY
+2163 FYSDQSYGY

-2178 FADGTFWDEAQI
+2178 FADGTLWNEAQI
-2190 TAALLIGTESDDSIT
+2190 TAALLIGTEGDDSVT

-2210 DKMSGLTGNDILSG
+2210 DNLTGLAGNDSLSG
-2224 RGGDDVLDGGDGKD
+2224 RAGDDVLDGGDGKD
-2238 TLNGEDGN
+2238 TLYGEDGN
-2246 DTLLGG
+2246 DALLGG

-2264 DVLDGG
+2264 DLLDGG
-2270 TGNDTLDGGKGSD
+2270 AGNDSLDGGKGSD

-2288 KGYGRDTISN
+2288 KGYGRDTINN
-2298 YAYNDTTV
+2298 YSYNDTTL
-2306 DKLDVIRLEGLTSE
+2306 DKLDIVRLEGLTKD

-2333 QINQTGETIRVNSHF
+2333 QIRQTGETLRVSSHF
-2348 YADQSYGYAIN
+2348 YSDPSYGYAIN
-2359 QLQFANGIVWDQAQI
+2359 QLQFADGAVWDQAQI
-2374 TAALLIGAES
+2374 TAALLMGAEI
-2384 DDSITGYASDDRL
+2384 DDNITGYVSDDRL
-2397 SGGDGNDTLA
+2397 SGAQGNDTLN
-2407 GRAGND
+2407 GRAGD
-2413 LLEGGRGKDTLNG
+2413 DILDGGDGRDTLNG

-2441 LSGGYGNDTL
+2441 LTGGYGNDT
-2451 DGGSGNDSLDGGFG
+2451 
-2465 SDTYVFR
+2465 
-2472 RGAGQD
+2472 
-2478 TISNYAYND
+2478 
-2487 TTVDKLDVIRLEG
+2487 
-2500 LNASD
+2500 
-2505 VLIRRESDDLVIQI
+2505 
-2519 KGTDETLRVSSH
+2519 
-2531 FSTAVLYGYGIDQ
+2531 
-2544 VQFADGS
+2544 
-2551 VLTSA
+2551 
-2556 QIKTTLLTGTEV
+2556 
-2568 DETIV
+2568 
-2573 GYDSADSLS
+2573 
-2582 GLSGNDT
+2582 
-2589 LYGRQGDDSLDGG
+2589 
-2602 DGKDTL
+2602 
-2608 YGEDG
+2608 
-2613 KDALSGGAGN
+2613 
-2623 DTLSGGYGNDLL
+2623 L

-2650 DTYVFRKGSGQDTIN
+2650 DTYVFRKGSGQDTIS
-2665 NYAYNDTTVDKLDV
+2665 NYAYNDTTANKLDV
-2679 IRLEGLNASDVVMRR
+2679 IRLEGLNAADVVLRR
-2694 ESDDLVIQIKDSG
+2694 EYDDLIIQIKDSG

-2714 HFYPYANYG
+2714 HFNTSVLYG
-2723 YGIDQVQFADGTV
+2723 YGIDQVQFADGTA
-2736 LTSAQ
+2736 LTNEQ
-2741 IKTALLTGT
+2741 IRTALLTGT
-2750 EVDESVVGYDSADRL
+2750 EVDETVTGYESADSL
-2765 LGFSGNDMLY
+2765 FGLSGNDTLN
-2775 GRQGDDVLD
+2775 GRAGDDTLD
-2784 GGDGKDTL
+2784 GGDGRDTL
-2792 YGEEG
+2792 NGEDG

-2803 GSGNDTL
+2803 GA
-2810 SGGYGNDL
+2810 
-2818 LDGGSGNDSLDGG
+2818 GNDSLTGG
-2831 FGSDTYVFRKGS
+2831 Y
-2843 GQDSISNYAYN
+2843 
-2854 DTTVDKLDVIRLEG
+2854 
-2868 LNASDVVMRRE
+2868 
-2879 SDDLVIQIKDSGET
+2879 
-2893 LRVGSHFYANA
+2893 
-2904 TYGYGIDQVQF
+2904 
-2915 ADGSVLTN
+2915 
-2923 AQIRMALLT
+2923 
-2932 GTEGDES
+2932 
-2939 ISGYDSADNL
+2939 
-2949 LGLSGNDLLYGLQG
+2949 
-2963 DDTLKGGDGRDT
+2963 
-2975 LSGGDGNDTLDG
+2975 GNDTLDG
-2987 GAGNDS
+2987 GSGNDS

-3001 TYVFRKGSGQDTINN
+3001 TYVFRKGSGQDTISN
-3016 YSYNDTTVG
+3016 YSYNDTTAN
-3025 KLDVIRLEGLNASDV
+3025 KLDVIRLEGLNAADV
-3040 AMRRESDDLIIQI
+3040 VMRRESDDLIIQI
-3053 KDSGETLRVSSHFYP
+3053 KDSGETLRVSSHFYSS
-3068 YANYGY
+3068 AIYGY

-3079 QFADGSVL
+3079 QFADGVIWNKES
-3087 TNAQIRSAML
+3087 ISANL
-3097 SGSEGDDTV
+3097 FTPVAVSALTV
-3106 SGYDSADSL
+3106 SG
-3115 FGQSGNDVLSGRQ
+3115 
-3128 GDDILDGGDGKDT
+3128 T
-3141 LYGEDGDDTLLG
+3141 E
-3153 GASSDTLSGG
+3153 
-3163 YGNDLLDGGSGND
+3163 GS
-3176 SLDGGFGSD
+3176 
-3185 TYVFRKGSGQ
+3185 
-3195 DTISNYAYNDTTV
+3195 
-3208 GKLDVIRL
+3208 
-3216 EGLNVSD
+3216 
-3223 VVIRRESD
+3223 
-3231 DLVIQI
+3231 
-3237 KDSGETLRVSSHFY
+3237 
-3251 ASAIYGYG
+3251 
-3259 IDQIQFADGVVWS
+3259 
-3272 KDDLSTNLSTVVPVS
+3272 
-3287 SLTVTGTEANE
+3287 E

-3335 YVFGKGSGQDTVT
+3335 YVFGKGSGQDTVS
-3348 AYDPVSTRVDV
+3348 AYDPVSTRADI
-3359 VKLTGLNSSDVVITR
+3359 VKLVGLNSDDVTIVR
-3374 ESSDLL
+3374 ESNDLL
-3380 IRVKGATDTLRV
+3380 IRVKGTTDTLRV
-3392 SNHFIN
+3392 SNHFTN

-3415 VLSLAAIN
+3415 VLNLAGIN
-3423 ALVLQSSNADETLTG
+3423 ALVMQASNADETLTG
-3438 FASDDVID
+3438 FASDDVIA
-3446 GAGGDD
+3446 GGGGDD

-3459 NDNLSGGTGSDTL
+3459 NDTLSGGTGSDTL
-3472 NGEDGNDLLQGGS
+3472 NGDDGNDLLNGGS

-3498 LDGGAGND
+3498 IDGGAGND

-3512 GDDIYLFGK
+3512 GDDIYLFGT

-3533 ARTGKVDTI
+3533 ARVGKVDTI
-3542 QLVGLNAGDISI
+3542 QLVDLNAADISI

-3565 NGTTDNLRVV
+3565 NGTTDSLRVV

-3597 IWGQETIK
+3597 TWSQEFIK
-3605 SLALQGTDADQYLE
+3605 SLVLQGSEADQYIE
-3619 GYGTDDL
+3619 GYGSDDL
-3626 IEAGAGDDAVYGA
+3626 IEAGAGDDTIYGA
-3639 AGNDKLFGNSGDDA
+3639 AGSDKLSGSSGDDA
-3653 VNGDDGDDLV
+3653 VNGDDGDDLL

-3681 DGGTGNDILNGG
+3681 DGGTGNDVLNGG
-3693 AGNDLLDGGA
+3693 AGNDVLEGGA

-3708 DGGAGDDT
+3708 DGGAGDDI

-3742 QLVGLGAADI
+3742 QLVGLAAADI
-3752 SVSRDGSD
+3752 GVSRDGSD
-3760 LVIRVNGTTDSL
+3760 LVIRVKGTTDSL

-3798 WDQEAIKSQVLQGS
+3798 WDQETIKSQVLQSS

-3832 DDTIVGAAGNDKL
+3832 DDTIVGSSGNDKL

-3850 ADTLNGDDGNDLL
+3850 ADTLNGDEGDDLL
-3863 QGGSGNDTLTG
+3863 QGGLGNDTLNG

-3929 GVSDVSVS
+3929 GVSDASVS
-3937 RDGYDLVVRVNG
+3937 RDGYDLIIRVNG

-3977 GNIWGQDTIKIQALL
+3977 GSTWGQDTIKTQVML
-3992 GNDAD
+3992 GSDVD

-4007 SIDAGGGDD
+4007 LIDAGGGDD

-4041 NDLLQGGSGNDILNG
+4041 NDLLQGGLGNDILNG

-4073 GGAGDDTYLFGK
+4073 GGAGDDTYLFGR
-4085 GSGQDTIY
+4085 GAGQDTIY
-4093 YANENRA
+4093 YANENRV

-4111 NATDV
+4111 NAADV
-4116 SVMRDGY
+4116 SVVRDGY

-4164 QSAIKAQVLTSSDA
+4164 QSTIKAQVLTSSDA

-4227 NGGAGNDSL
+4227 NGGTGNDTL
-4236 AGGSGN
+4236 VGGSGN
-4242 DVLDGGAGND
+4242 DILDGGAGND

-4271 DTIYYANES
+4271 DTVYYANES
-4280 RAGKVDQVKLVDLNA
+4280 RVGKLDQVKLIDLNA
-4295 ADVSVARDGY
+4295 ADVSIARDGY

-4315 DTLRVV
+4315 DTLRVF
-4321 YHFMGDATAGY
+4321 YHFMSDATAGY

-4353 VLQGTEADETLS
+4353 VLQGTEADETLA
-4365 GTGSDDVIYA
+4365 GTGSDDIINA

-4409 NGGDGKDSLYGGNG
+4409 NGGEGKDALNGGNG

-4434 MLDGGNGDDTYLFG
+4434 TLDGGNGDDTYLFG

-4453 DSIYYAYEGR
+4453 DSINYAYESR
-4463 ADKLDTV
+4463 VDKLDMV

-4475 NAADVSVRRDGND
+4475 NATDVSVRRDGND

-4498 SLRVVAHFTNDATY
+4498 SLRVVAHFTSDATY
-4512 GYQIDRI
+4512 GYQIDQI
-4519 QFADGSSWNQASIK
+4519 QFADGSSWNQALIK

-4560 DDTVNGGSGDDTL
+4560 DDIVNGGGGDDTL

-4581 LNGEAGDDLL
+4581 LNGGSGDDLL
-4591 LGGVGNDTLNGG
+4591 LGGQ
-4603 LGNDI
+4603 GNDI
-4608 LDGGAGNDRLDGGDG
+4608 LYGDAGNDILNGGAGNDQLDGGDG
-4623 DDTYLFARGA
+4623 DDTYIFAKGA
-4633 GQDTVYYAYESRI
+4633 GQDRVYYAYENRV

-4663 VRRDGSDLLILVLG
+4663 VRRDGNDLLILVLG
-4677 STDSLRVMSHFT
+4677 STDSLRVVSHFT

-4712 AIKNQVLQGSDA
+4712 AIKNQILQGSDA
-4724 DETLSGTSGNDVI
+4724 DETLSGTSGDDVI
-4737 DAGAGDDVING
+4737 DARAGDDVING

-4753 TLTGNAGADTL
+4753 TLAGNAGADTL
-4764 NGGEGNDVLLGG
+4764 SGGEGNDLLLGS
-4776 AGNDSLNGGMGNDF
+4776 AGNDSLNGGVGNDT

-4825 SREGKLDTIKL
+4825 NREGKLDTIKL

-4843 VSVRRDGY
+4843 VSVRRDGN

-4860 TDTLRVVYH
+4860 TDSLRVVYH
-4869 FQSDAAGGYQIDRLV
+4869 FQGDAAGGYQIDRIQ

-4891 DQAQIKSQVLQGSDS
+4891 DQSQIKSQVMQGSDI

-4913 SGNDVINA
+4913 SGNDLIDA

-4934 DTLFGGAGA
+4934 DTLSGSAGA
-4943 DALNGDSGNDLLQGG
+4943 DTLNGDGGNDLLQGG

-4964 YGGEGNDV
+4964 YGGDGNDV
-4972 LDGGVGNDQLNGGDG
+4972 LDGGAGNDQLNGGDG
-4987 DDIYLFGKGAGQD
+4987 DDTYLFGKGAGQD
-5000 TIYYANE
+5000 TLYYANE

-5021 NVSDVSITRDSSD
+5021 KVSDVSITRDSSD

-5073 NQSTIK
+5073 NQSAIK

-5107 DSVFGAAGKDSLYGG
+5107 DNASGAAGNDSIYGG
-5122 KGIDMLYGEEGD
+5122 KGLDTLYGDEGD
-5134 DRLYGEAGN
+5134 DRLYGESGN
-5143 DTLYGGSGNDVLN
+5143 DTLYGGAGNDVLN

-5169 SDIYEINIGSGRDV
+5169 SDTYEINIGSGRDV

-5197 FGTDVSLED
+5197 FGTEVSLDD

-5219 IIDTNDKVLVSNWY
+5219 IIDTSDKVVVSNWY

-5255 VQSLVDKMAS
+5255 VQSLVDSMAS

-5278 AQQTQLDTVLAANW
+5278 AQQTQLDAVLAANW

>member
-1 MSNWTVK
+1 MPEHKISDSLLK
-8 YTFKYD
+8 
-14 FGSGAVTHE
+14 S
-23 ATATDGNGY
+23 
-32 TGSVSTDG
+32 STD
-40 SGGYTTS
+40 
-47 LSGPI
+47 
-52 GKTQTYSI
+52 KI
-60 TKNSDAFYPSVG
+60 TVS
-72 VTQKNEDGKFDIN
+72 N
-85 YKNGEFSTGYDWYA
+85 YFQN
-99 GDGSVQHAGYDS
+99 
-111 KENAFDFSHDWTAG
+111 
-125 DGTNFGVGYNTKD
+125 
-138 KGKMTADKTLQDGT
+138 
-152 KYGVSLDKDSI
+152 
-163 KTEINGKGV
+163 
-172 DGSEGGLG
+172 
-180 FDIGYDGNISFT
+180 
-192 GKVDGASGEWSTFPS
+192 
-207 FGLPDFKKIGED
+207 
-219 MKSEIEKS
+219 
-227 FEKAEDARSPL
+227 
-238 ILDLDGDG
+238 
-246 VETISAKSSVY
+246 
-257 FDHDGNGFSENSGW
+257 
-271 VGKDDGLL
+271 
-279 VWDKNKDGKINQGV
+279 
-293 ELFGNNTVGS
+293 
-303 SGHKAANGFLAL
+303 
-315 ADLDENQDGVFDI
+315 
-328 KDFAYA
+328 
-334 ELNVWVDKNSDGIV
+334 DGI
-348 DTDELLTLEQAGVKS
+348 TPYALEN
-363 ISLSYAE
+363 I
-370 PGKVDANGDVPSGV
+370 
-384 IDANGNEHRQIG
+384 H
-396 SYTRTDG
+396 
-403 SVAAIEDVWFDVSG
+403 
-417 RDTIDTSVVMV
+417 
-428 SADILALP
+428 
-436 DIEGFGNVHSL
+436 
-447 QRSMASDPVL
+447 
-457 KSLVESFKRENDP
+457 
-470 SVRQAIIIDLIYHWA
+470 
-485 GVQDIDPTSRAAT
+485 
-498 QIYGNVIGDARKLAT
+498 
-513 LEAFLG
+513 
-519 TDYLGTWCW
+519 
-528 GTRDP
+528 
-533 NPHGPAAGILLQT
+533 
-546 FDNFAAA
+546 
-553 IYDKLMLQTHLLGV
+553 
-567 FDGLS
+567 
-572 VTIDE
+572 
-577 AGYHWDIS
+577 
-585 SVLEKLQAQYDA
+585 
-597 DLEKGTIFISE
+597 
-608 YGRSLKDVGS
+608 
-618 FGEQLLEVIRA
+618 
-629 EGQKGNSG
+629 
-637 FSSLLSGLGF
+637 
-647 NNSVG
+647 
-652 GLGNDVLNG
+652 
-661 NASDDYLLGLSGN
+661 
-674 DRLYGGQGDDVLTGG
+674 
-689 GGNDYLAGGDGS
+689 
-701 DTYDF
+701 
-706 NAGDGQDT
+706 
-714 IFNADTDAEGSKVD
+714 
-728 VIRFGSGIA
+728 
-737 VSDVVVTRNYY
+737 
-748 DLVLKIK
+748 
-755 GSADSVTVQS
+755 
-765 YFDDVTVANHG
+765 
-776 YAVDQIRFADGTI
+776 FADGTT
-789 WSVENIYSM
+789 WTLNQLKTM
-798 AIKNTDGNDQIWGY
+798 ALITTEGNDNVWGY
-812 AGSDKLEGAAGDDI
+812 ATDDILSGSLGDDRLSGEAGDDT
-826 LFGQEGDDYL
+826 LLGE
-836 DGGAGKDTLYGG
+836 AGN
-848 AGGDQL
+848 
-854 FGGEG
+854 
-859 GDYLAGGEGNDF
+859 DYLAGGEGNDT
-871 LSGDADNDTLY
+871 LLGNADNDTLY

-887 DQLDGG
+887 DELDGG
-893 TGNDYLMGGE
+893 
-903 GNDALTGDTG
+903 A
-913 NDTLYGDSGNDQ
+913 
-925 LDGGTGNDYLTGGEG
+925 GNDYLTGGDG

-951 QDSINNYDSSAGKTD
+951 QDSISNYDSSAEKTD
-966 AIEFTA
+966 AIEFA
-972 DILPADILVTRS
+972 PDILPADITVTRS
-984 YTDLILSLKNS
+984 NSELILSLKNS
-995 ADRITISGYFQN
+995 TDKITVAGYFQN
-1007 DGVTPYALEQIRFAD
+1007 DGITPYALEQIRFAD
-1022 GTTWTL
+1022 GTTWNL
-1028 DQIKTAAVI
+1028 DQIKALSI
-1037 TTDGNDNVWGYATD
+1037 LTTDGNDNVWGYASD
-1051 DTLNGGLG
+1051 DILK
-1059 DDSLYGQA
+1059 
-1067 GNDIIVGGAGADS
+1067 GGAGADS
-1080 LSGESG
+1080 LSGE
-1086 DDTLLG
+1086 
-1092 DAGND
+1092 AGND
-1097 YLSGGSGIDQLSG
+1097 ALFGEDGNDSLYGGVGADQLSG
-1110 GDGGD
+1110 GEGGD
-1115 YLTGGEGNDTLLGDA
+1115 YLTGGDGNDTLLGDA

-1144 DGGTGNDYLTGGEG
+1144 EGGTGNDYLIGGEG
-1158 SDVYRFSRG
+1158 SDVYRFNRG

-1199 TRSYNDLVLSLKNST
+1199 TRSYNDLVLSLKHST

-1228 TPYTVEQIRFADGTQ
+1228 TPYTVEQIRFADGTH

-1302 GTGKDT
+1302 GTGQDT

-1354 DGGRGSDT
+1354 DGGRGSDI
-1362 YRFAKGYGQDSINNN
+1362 YRFAKGYGQGSINNN
-1377 SYGETAADK
+1377 SYGETATDK
-1386 VDVIQLDGL
+1386 VDAIQLDGL
-1395 NPADLRFSRS
+1395 NSADLRFYRS
-1405 GDDLVIQIK
+1405 SDDLVIQIK

-1433 YAIDQLKFADGSV
+1433 YAVDQLRFADGSV

-1456 VLPSEE
+1456 VQPSEE

-1469 ATADSLS
+1469 ASADSLS

-1514 AGNDSLSGGYGDDV
+1514 AGNDSLNGGYGDDV

-1554 QDTITNGVYNESAA
+1554 QDTISNGVYNEGTV

-1589 SSDLIIQIKETGDTL
+1589 YSDLIIQIKETGDTL

-1660 EGLAGNDTLSGGIG
+1660 EGLVGNDTLSGGLG

-1691 GADMLLG
+1691 GADTLLG

-1750 TTANKL
+1750 ITANKL

-1778 IVQIRQTG
+1778 IVQVRQTG

-1813 GTIWDRGH
+1813 GTIWDRAH

-1838 YDTADTLLGLS
+1838 YDTADTLSGLA

-1859 NDLLYGGDGK
+1859 NDLLDGGDGK
-1869 DSLNGEAGDDSL
+1869 DSLNGEAGDDFL

-1891 GGEGNDILDG
+1891 GGEGNDTLDG
-1901 GMGNDSLEG
+1901 GTGNDSLEG
-1910 GKGSDTYIFRK
+1910 GIGSDTYIFRK

-1933 NESTP
+1933 NESTL

-1948 LTAEEVSIRRES
+1948 LTAEDVSIRRES

-2049 GEGRDTLNGEDGD
+2049 GEGRDTLNGEDGA

-2115 SYNDLTAN
+2115 SYNDLTAH

-2178 FADGTFWDEAQI
+2178 FADGTLWDEAQI

-2205 GYASD
+2205 GYASG
-2210 DKMSGLTGNDILSG
+2210 DKLSGLVGNDILSG

-2259 GGAGN
+2259 GGIGN

-2270 TGNDTLDGGKGSD
+2270 AGNDTLDGGKGSD

-2320 DVSIR
+2320 DVSIQ

-2333 QINQTGETIRVNSHF
+2333 QINQTGETLRVNSHF

-2384 DDSITGYASDDRL
+2384 DDSITGYASDDRV
-2397 SGGDGNDTLA
+2397 SGGDGNDILS
-2407 GRAGND
+2407 GRTGND

-2426 EDGNDTLLGGAGNDT
+2426 EEGNDTLLGGAGNDT
-2441 LSGGYGNDTL
+2441 LNGGYGNDIL
-2451 DGGSGNDSLDGGFG
+2451 DGGSGNDALDGGFG

-2487 TTVDKLDVIRLEG
+2487 TTVDKLDVIHLEG

-2505 VLIRRESDDLVIQI
+2505 ILMRRESDDLVIQI
-2519 KGTDETLRVSSH
+2519 KGTDETLRVTSH
-2531 FSTAVLYGYGIDQ
+2531 FSASVIYGYGIDQ

-2551 VLTSA
+2551 ILTNA
-2556 QIKTTLLTGTEV
+2556 QIKTALLTGTEV
-2568 DETIV
+2568 DESVV
-2573 GYDSADSLS
+2573 GYDSADRLL
-2582 GLSGNDT
+2582 GLSGNDI
-2589 LYGRQGDDSLDGG
+2589 LYGRQGDDFLDGG

-2613 KDALSGGAGN
+2613 NDTLQGGAGN

-2635 DGGSGNDSLDGGYGS
+2635 DGGNGNDSLDGGYGS
-2650 DTYVFRKGSGQDTIN
+2650 DTYVFRKGSGQDIIS

-2707 ETLRVSS
+2707 ETLRVGS

-2765 LGFSGNDMLY
+2765 LGLSGNDILY

-2803 GSGNDTL
+2803 GSGYDTL

-2923 AQIRMALLT
+2923 AQIRTALLT

-3153 GASSDTLSGG
+3153 GTSSDTLSGG

-3237 KDSGETLRVSSHFY
+3237 KDSDETLRVSSHFY

-3259 IDQIQFADGVVWS
+3259 IDQIQFADGVVWN
-3272 KDDLSTNLSTVVPVS
+3272 KDDLNANLSTVVPVS
-3287 SLTVTGTEANE
+3287 SLTITGTEANE
-3298 TLTGGAGNDTLY
+3298 TLTGGAGHDTLY

-3315 DVLEGGAGNDRLD
+3315 DILEGGAGNDRLD

-3335 YVFGKGSGQDTVT
+3335 YVFGKGSGQDTVL

-3359 VKLTGLNSSDVVITR
+3359 VKLTGLNSSDVVIAR

-3406 NQIQFADGD
+3406 NHIQFADGD

-3446 GAGGDD
+3446 GSGGDD

-3459 NDNLSGGTGSDTL
+3459 NDSLSGGTGSDTL

-3565 NGTTDNLRVV
+3565 NGTTDSLRVV

-3626 IEAGAGDDAVYGA
+3626 IEAGAGDDTVYGA
-3639 AGNDKLFGNSGDDA
+3639 AGNDKLFGNSGDDV

-3820 YGTDDLIDGGAG
+3820 YATDDLIDGGAG
-3832 DDTIVGAAGNDKL
+3832 DDTIVGGAGNDKL
-3845 VGGSG
+3845 AGGAG
-3850 ADTLNGDDGNDLL
+3850 ADTLSGDEGNDLL

-3874 GSGDDVLDGGAGN
+3874 GAGDDVLDGAAGN

-3912 VNETRAGKVD
+3912 VNEARAGKVD

-4007 SIDAGGGDD
+4007 LIDAGGGDD

-4024 DTLMGG
+4024 DTLIGG

-4041 NDLLQGGSGNDILNG
+4041 NDLLQGGAGNDILNG

-4093 YANENRA
+4093 YANETRA
-4100 GKVDQVKLIGL
+4100 GKVDQVKLVGL
-4111 NATDV
+4111 NAADV
-4116 SVMRDGY
+4116 SVVREGY

-4164 QSAIKAQVLTSSDA
+4164 QSAIKAQVLTRSDA

-4202 AAGQDRL
+4202 GAGQDRL

-4338 FADGSFWD
+4338 FADGGFWD

-4512 GYQIDRI
+4512 GYQVDRI
-4519 QFADGSSWNQASIK
+4519 QFADGNSWNQASIK

-4591 LGGVGNDTLNGG
+4591 LGGMGNDTLNGG

-4651 VKLTDLNAVDVS
+4651 VKLTELNAVDVS

-4724 DETLSGTSGNDVI
+4724 DETLSGTGGNDVI

-4776 AGNDSLNGGMGNDF
+4776 AGNDSLSGGVGNDS

-4825 SREGKLDTIKL
+4825 NREGKLDTIKL

-4843 VSVRRDGY
+4843 VSVRRDGN

-4860 TDTLRVVYH
+4860 TDSLRVVYH

-4884 FADGSFW
+4884 FADGSVW
-4891 DQAQIKSQVLQGSDS
+4891 DQTQIKSQVLQGSDS

-4913 SGNDVINA
+4913 SGNDVISA

-4934 DTLFGGAGA
+4934 DTLSGGAGA
-4943 DALNGDSGNDLLQGG
+4943 DMLNGDAGNDLLQGG
-4958 TGNDTL
+4958 ASNDTL
-4964 YGGEGNDV
+4964 YGGDGNDV
-4972 LDGGVGNDQLNGGDG
+4972 LDGGAGNDQLNGGDG
-4987 DDIYLFGKGAGQD
+4987 DDTYLFGKGAGQD

-5007 ARVGKLDTVKFADL
+5007 ARVGKLDTVKLADL

-5043 DSLRVMNHFAEDAT
+5043 DNLRVMNHFAEDAT

-5073 NQSTIK
+5073 SQSTIK

-5107 DSVFGAAGKDSLYGG
+5107 DTVSGGAGKDSLYGG
-5122 KGIDMLYGEEGD
+5122 KGIDMLYGEEGN

-5143 DTLYGGSGNDVLN
+5143 DTLYGGAGNDVLN
-5156 GGTGNDSLIGGDG
+5156 GGTGNDSLAGGDG
-5169 SDIYEINIGSGRDV
+5169 SDTYEFNIGSGRDV
-5183 INNYDVSSGTDVLQ
+5183 INNYDVSGGTDALQ

-5265 FGVDAGAERNLTA
+5265 FGIDAGAERNLTA
-5278 AQQTQLDTVLAANW
+5278 AQQTQLDAVLAANW

>member
-1 MSNWTVK
+1 M
-8 YTFKYD
+8 
-14 FGSGAVTHE
+14 
-23 ATATDGNGY
+23 
-32 TGSVSTDG
+32 
-40 SGGYTTS
+40 
-47 LSGPI
+47 
-52 GKTQTYSI
+52 
-60 TKNSDAFYPSVG
+60 
-72 VTQKNEDGKFDIN
+72 
-85 YKNGEFSTGYDWYA
+85 
-99 GDGSVQHAGYDS
+99 
-111 KENAFDFSHDWTAG
+111 
-125 DGTNFGVGYNTKD
+125 
-138 KGKMTADKTLQDGT
+138 
-152 KYGVSLDKDSI
+152 
-163 KTEINGKGV
+163 
-172 DGSEGGLG
+172 
-180 FDIGYDGNISFT
+180 
-192 GKVDGASGEWSTFPS
+192 
-207 FGLPDFKKIGED
+207 
-219 MKSEIEKS
+219 
-227 FEKAEDARSPL
+227 
-238 ILDLDGDG
+238 
-246 VETISAKSSVY
+246 
-257 FDHDGNGFSENSGW
+257 
-271 VGKDDGLL
+271 
-279 VWDKNKDGKINQGV
+279 
-293 ELFGNNTVGS
+293 
-303 SGHKAANGFLAL
+303 
-315 ADLDENQDGVFDI
+315 
-328 KDFAYA
+328 
-334 ELNVWVDKNSDGIV
+334 
-348 DTDELLTLEQAGVKS
+348 
-363 ISLSYAE
+363 
-370 PGKVDANGDVPSGV
+370 
-384 IDANGNEHRQIG
+384 
-396 SYTRTDG
+396 
-403 SVAAIEDVWFDVSG
+403 
-417 RDTIDTSVVMV
+417 
-428 SADILALP
+428 
-436 DIEGFGNVHSL
+436 
-447 QRSMASDPVL
+447 
-457 KSLVESFKRENDP
+457 
-470 SVRQAIIIDLIYHWA
+470 
-485 GVQDIDPTSRAAT
+485 
-498 QIYGNVIGDARKLAT
+498 
-513 LEAFLG
+513 
-519 TDYLGTWCW
+519 
-528 GTRDP
+528 
-533 NPHGPAAGILLQT
+533 
-546 FDNFAAA
+546 
-553 IYDKLMLQTHLLGV
+553 
-567 FDGLS
+567 
-572 VTIDE
+572 
-577 AGYHWDIS
+577 
-585 SVLEKLQAQYDA
+585 
-597 DLEKGTIFISE
+597 
-608 YGRSLKDVGS
+608 
-618 FGEQLLEVIRA
+618 
-629 EGQKGNSG
+629 
-637 FSSLLSGLGF
+637 
-647 NNSVG
+647 
-652 GLGNDVLNG
+652 
-661 NASDDYLLGLSGN
+661 
-674 DRLYGGQGDDVLTGG
+674 
-689 GGNDYLAGGDGS
+689 
-701 DTYDF
+701 
-706 NAGDGQDT
+706 
-714 IFNADTDAEGSKVD
+714 
-728 VIRFGSGIA
+728 
-737 VSDVVVTRNYY
+737 
-748 DLVLKIK
+748 
-755 GSADSVTVQS
+755 
-765 YFDDVTVANHG
+765 
-776 YAVDQIRFADGTI
+776 
-789 WSVENIYSM
+789 
-798 AIKNTDGNDQIWGY
+798 
-812 AGSDKLEGAAGDDI
+812 
-826 LFGQEGDDYL
+826 FGQEGDDYL
-836 DGGAGKDTLYGG
+836 EGGAGKDTLYGG
-848 AGGDQL
+848 AGGYQL

-859 GDYLAGGEGNDF
+859 GDYVAGGEGNDF

-893 TGNDYLMGGE
+893 TGNDYLMDGE

-966 AIEFTA
+966 AIEFAA

-1007 DGVTPYALEQIRFAD
+1007 DGVTPYAFEQIRFAD

-1051 DTLNGGLG
+1051 DTLSGGQG

-1067 GNDIIVGGAGADS
+1067 GNDTLQGGAGDDS

-1115 YLTGGEGNDTLLGDA
+1115 YLAGGEGNDALAGDA

-1138 SGNDLL
+1138 SGNDQL
-1144 DGGTGNDYLTGGEG
+1144 DGGTGNDYLTGGDG

-1185 IEFAADILPVDIVV
+1185 IEFAADIFPADIIVTRSGSDLVLSLKNATDRITISGYFQNDGVTPYALEKVRFADGTEWNLDQIKALSTVTTDGNDNLWDYATDDALNGGLGDDSLYGQAGNDTLQGGAGADSLSGEAGNDALFGEEGNDYLYGGAGIDQLSGGDGSDYLTGGEGNDTLTGDAGNDTLYGDSGNDQLEGGTGNDYLSGGEGSDVYRFNRGWGQDSINNYDSSVGKTDVIEFAADILPTDIMV
-1199 TRSYNDLVLSLKNST
+1199 TRSYNDLVLSLKNFT

-1243 WNVEQIKSM
+1243 WDVEQIKSM

-1279 DVLSGLAGNDVVNG
+1279 DVLNGLAGNDVLNG

-1302 GTGKDT
+1302 GIGQDT

-1330 AGSDILYGADGNDIL
+1330 AGSDTLYGADGNDIL

-1395 NPADLRFSRS
+1395 NSADLRFSRS

-1446 WGGAQIKAAV
+1446 WDGAQIKAAV

-1469 ATADSLS
+1469 ATADSLF
-1476 GLDGNDSLS
+1476 GQDGNDSLS
-1485 GRAGDDVLDGGNGAD
+1485 GRAGDDVLDGGNGSD

-1554 QDTITNGVYNESAA
+1554 QDSISNGVYNEGTV

-1589 SSDLIIQIKETGDTL
+1589 YNDLLIQIKETGDTL

-1613 STYYNYAIDQLQ
+1613 SSYYNYAIDQLQ
-1625 FADGTVWGVDQIKAS
+1625 FADGTVWGVDQIKTS

-1646 FNDTLTGYDTDDIL
+1646 FNDTLTGYDTDDTL
-1660 EGLAGNDTLSGGIG
+1660 EGLAGNDTLSGGLG
-1674 NDTLRGGAG
+1674 SDTLRGGAG
-1683 RDTLYGDD
+1683 RDTLYGED
-1691 GADMLLG
+1691 GADTLLG
-1698 GADNDSLAGGN
+1698 GADNDHLAGGN
-1709 GDDVLDGGT
+1709 GDDLLDGGT

-1731 YIFAKGAGS
+1731 YIFAKGSGS

-1756 DVVRL
+1756 DIVRL
-1761 DGLNSE
+1761 DGLNGD

-1795 ASDSGSWSYAIDQ
+1795 TSESGSWSYAIDQ

-1813 GTIWDRGH
+1813 GTVWDRAS

-1838 YDTADTLLGLS
+1838 YDTADTLLGLA

-1859 NDLLYGGDGK
+1859 NDLLDGGDGK

-1901 GMGNDSLEG
+1901 GTGNDSLEG

-1933 NESTP
+1933 NENMP

-1948 LTAEEVSIRRES
+1948 LTAEDVSIRRES
-1960 DDLVIQIRQTGET
+1960 DDLVIQIRQTGEI

-2123 KLDVVRLEG
+2123 KLDIVRLEG
-2132 LNTSDVS
+2132 LNTGDVS

-2178 FADGTFWDEAQI
+2178 FADGTLWDEAQI

-2210 DKMSGLTGNDILSG
+2210 DKLAGLADNDILSG

-2306 DKLDVIRLEGLTSE
+2306 DKFDVIRLEGLTSE

-2384 DDSITGYASDDRL
+2384 DDSIIGYASEDRL

-2426 EDGNDTLLGGAGNDT
+2426 EEGNDTLLGGAGNDT
-2441 LSGGYGNDTL
+2441 LSGGYGSDTL

-2519 KGTDETLRVSSH
+2519 KGTDETLRASSH
-2531 FSTAVLYGYGIDQ
+2531 FSTNVLYGYGIDQ

-2582 GLSGNDT
+2582 GLSGNDV
-2589 LYGRQGDDSLDGG
+2589 LYGRQGDDLLDGG

-2613 KDALSGGAGN
+2613 NDTLSGGAGN

-2635 DGGSGNDSLDGGYGS
+2635 DGGSGNDSLDGGY
-2650 DTYVFRKGSGQDTIN
+2650 
-2665 NYAYNDTTVDKLDV
+2665 
-2679 IRLEGLNASDVVMRR
+2679 
-2694 ESDDLVIQIKDSG
+2694 
-2707 ETLRVSS
+2707 
-2714 HFYPYANYG
+2714 
-2723 YGIDQVQFADGTV
+2723 
-2736 LTSAQ
+2736 
-2741 IKTALLTGT
+2741 
-2750 EVDESVVGYDSADRL
+2750 
-2765 LGFSGNDMLY
+2765 
-2775 GRQGDDVLD
+2775 
-2784 GGDGKDTL
+2784 
-2792 YGEEG
+2792 
-2797 NDTLLG
+2797 
-2803 GSGNDTL
+2803 
-2810 SGGYGNDL
+2810 
-2818 LDGGSGNDSLDGG
+2818 
-2831 FGSDTYVFRKGS
+2831 
-2843 GQDSISNYAYN
+2843 
-2854 DTTVDKLDVIRLEG
+2854 
-2868 LNASDVVMRRE
+2868 
-2879 SDDLVIQIKDSGET
+2879 
-2893 LRVGSHFYANA
+2893 
-2904 TYGYGIDQVQF
+2904 
-2915 ADGSVLTN
+2915 
-2923 AQIRMALLT
+2923 
-2932 GTEGDES
+2932 
-2939 ISGYDSADNL
+2939 
-2949 LGLSGNDLLYGLQG
+2949 
-2963 DDTLKGGDGRDT
+2963 
-2975 LSGGDGNDTLDG
+2975 
-2987 GAGNDS
+2987 
-2993 LDGGYGSD
+2993 
-3001 TYVFRKGSGQDTINN
+3001 
-3016 YSYNDTTVG
+3016 
-3025 KLDVIRLEGLNASDV
+3025 
-3040 AMRRESDDLIIQI
+3040 
-3053 KDSGETLRVSSHFYP
+3053 
-3068 YANYGY
+3068 
-3074 GIDQV
+3074 
-3079 QFADGSVL
+3079 
-3087 TNAQIRSAML
+3087 
-3097 SGSEGDDTV
+3097 
-3106 SGYDSADSL
+3106 
-3115 FGQSGNDVLSGRQ
+3115 
-3128 GDDILDGGDGKDT
+3128 
-3141 LYGEDGDDTLLG
+3141 
-3153 GASSDTLSGG
+3153 
-3163 YGNDLLDGGSGND
+3163 
-3176 SLDGGFGSD
+3176 GSD

-3259 IDQIQFADGVVWS
+3259 IDQIQFADGVVWN
-3272 KDDLSTNLSTVVPVS
+3272 KDDLNANLSTVVPVS
-3287 SLTVTGTEANE
+3287 SLTITGTEANE
-3298 TLTGGAGNDTLY
+3298 TLTGGAGHDTLY

-3315 DVLEGGAGNDRLD
+3315 DILEGGAGNDRLD

-3335 YVFGKGSGQDTVT
+3335 YVFGKGSGQDTVL

-3446 GAGGDD
+3446 GSGGDD

-3459 NDNLSGGTGSDTL
+3459 NDSLSGGTGSDTL

-3565 NGTTDNLRVV
+3565 NGTTDSLRVV

-3626 IEAGAGDDAVYGA
+3626 IEAGAGDDTVYGA
-3639 AGNDKLFGNSGDDA
+3639 AGNDKLFGNSGDDV

-3820 YGTDDLIDGGAG
+3820 YATDDLIDGGAG
-3832 DDTIVGAAGNDKL
+3832 DDTIVGGAGNDKL
-3845 VGGSG
+3845 AGGAG
-3850 ADTLNGDDGNDLL
+3850 ADTLSGDEGNDLL

-3874 GSGDDVLDGGAGN
+3874 GAGDDVLDGGAGN

-3912 VNETRAGKVD
+3912 VNEARAGKVD

-4007 SIDAGGGDD
+4007 LIDAGGGDD

-4024 DTLMGG
+4024 DTLIGG

-4041 NDLLQGGSGNDILNG
+4041 NDLLQGGAGNDILNG

-4093 YANENRA
+4093 YANETRA
-4100 GKVDQVKLIGL
+4100 GKVDQVKLVGL
-4111 NATDV
+4111 NAADV
-4116 SVMRDGY
+4116 SVVREGY

-4202 AAGQDRL
+4202 GAGQDRL

-4338 FADGSFWD
+4338 FADGGFWD

-4512 GYQIDRI
+4512 GYQVDRI
-4519 QFADGSSWNQASIK
+4519 QFADGNSWNQASIK

-4591 LGGVGNDTLNGG
+4591 LGGMGNDTLNGG

-4776 AGNDSLNGGMGNDF
+4776 AGNDSLSGGVGNDS

-4825 SREGKLDTIKL
+4825 NREGKLDTIKL

-4843 VSVRRDGY
+4843 VSVRRDGN

-4860 TDTLRVVYH
+4860 TDSLRVVYH

-4884 FADGSFW
+4884 FADGSVW
-4891 DQAQIKSQVLQGSDS
+4891 DQTQIKSQVLQGSDS

-4913 SGNDVINA
+4913 SGNDVISA

-4934 DTLFGGAGA
+4934 DTLSGGAGA
-4943 DALNGDSGNDLLQGG
+4943 DTLNGDAGNDLLQGG
-4958 TGNDTL
+4958 AGNDTL
-4964 YGGEGNDV
+4964 YGGDGNDV
-4972 LDGGVGNDQLNGGDG
+4972 LDGGAGNDQLNGGDG
-4987 DDIYLFGKGAGQD
+4987 DDTYLFGKGAGQD

-5007 ARVGKLDTVKFADL
+5007 ARVGKLDTVKLADL

-5043 DSLRVMNHFAEDAT
+5043 DNLRVMNHFAEDAT

-5073 NQSTIK
+5073 SQSTIK

-5107 DSVFGAAGKDSLYGG
+5107 DTVSGGAGKDSLYGG
-5122 KGIDMLYGEEGD
+5122 KGIDMLYGEEGN

-5169 SDIYEINIGSGRDV
+5169 SDIYEISIGSGRDV

-5233 AANDYQVD
+5233 AANYYQVD

-5278 AQQTQLDTVLAANW
+5278 AQQTQLDAVLAANW